1 MSSFNPA
8 ESTPVTPA
16 RPAADAVRVIELLR
30 PAVVLFAIFS
40 IATGLLYPF
49 AVTGVARLAMPD
61 AASGS
66 LVERDGVVVG
76 SRLIGQSFSEPK
88 HLWGRP
94 SATAPMPAN
103 ASASAGSNLGPMNP
117 ALLEAVQARA
127 DALRAADPLKRA
139 TVPIELVTTSASG
152 LDPHLSPAA
161 ADWQVPRIAAARGLT
176 QDAVRATIARH
187 TEQPVLPF
195 LGEPVVNVLGVNLE
209 LDAAPR

>member
-1 MSSFNPA
+1 MSSIVPA
-8 ESTPVTPA
+8 AGA
-16 RPAADAVRVIELLR
+16 RPASEVVRIVDLLR
-30 PAVVLFAIFS
+30 PAVVLFAVLS
-40 IATGLLYPF
+40 IATGLLYPL
-49 AVTGVARLAMPD
+49 AVTGIARLAMPV

-76 SRLIGQSFSEPK
+76 SRLIGQSFAEAK
-88 HLWGRP
+88 YLWGRP

-152 LDPHLSPAA
+152 LDPHLSPAG
-161 ADWQVPRIAAARGLT
+161 ADWQVPRIAAARSVPEDT
-176 QDAVRATIARH
+176 VRAVIARH
-187 TEQPVLPF
+187 TERPMLPF

-209 LDAAPR
+209 LDAVRR